1 MIEGL
6 VHGSGL
12 VCIPL
17 PLEDLDETR
26 ALVLSVADDLGLEV
40 KTEDRIGNLGLVHLD
55 VWRADGPRPE
65 GSIEAAPPR

>member
-26 ALVLSVADDLGLEV
+26 ALVLSVADVLGLEV
-40 KTEDRIGNLGLVHLD
+40 ETEDRIGDWALFT
-55 VWRADGPRPE
+55 
-65 GSIEAAPPR
+65 